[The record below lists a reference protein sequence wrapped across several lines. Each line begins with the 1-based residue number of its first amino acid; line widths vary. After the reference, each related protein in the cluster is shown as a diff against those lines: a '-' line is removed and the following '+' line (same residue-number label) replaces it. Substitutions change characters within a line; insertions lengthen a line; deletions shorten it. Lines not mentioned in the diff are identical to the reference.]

1 MKRVLLLDSLTVHLV
16 TCQEAA
22 VVLGRMLNYMDV
34 DSKTTDKES
43 LADLNQ

>member
-16 TCQEAA
+16 TGQEAA

-34 DSKTTDKES
+34 IARQ
-43 LADLNQ
+43 LIRNL